1 MHGAKAT
8 PDLVHELH
16 GGIVHAILLQ
26 CKQKPNIIIKDSNR
40 TLCDRGLTRRF
51 ERISTKTR
59 AYHGSI
65 GGGLVT
71 DCADESLQL
80 PEKKVVQVGRSC
92 IILSDTDV
100 KLRNVGYA
108 FWRTDFHAGIP
119 ISGDHHRSCN
129 YNRLEVARMLL
140 CKTRNKHCSL
150 KT

>member
-1 MHGAKAT
+1 MHGTKPI
-8 PDLVHELH
+8 PDLVHKLH
-16 GGIVHAILLQ
+16 GGILHALFLQ
-26 CKQKPNIIIKDSNR
+26 CKQKPNIIIRRSYG
-40 TLCDRGLTRRF
+40 TLCNGPLPWCI

-100 KLRNVGYA
+100 KLRNVGCA